1 MDITLT
7 PSAVSG
13 TVGAVSSKSFAHR
26 LLICAALADGPTLV
40 KLNALSDDIRATVRC
55 LTAMG
60 CNITETDGGL
70 RITPMRR
77 AYFEAI
83 GSIKFNESHKSNK
96 SNKSNKAIELIEAN
110 GLDELNESIEL
121 NGANKSHESIEPTQS
136 IESSVHLDCG
146 ESGATARFLLP
157 VAACLYDNFT
167 MTGKGRLP
175 QRPFAPLCDALKAN
189 GCEFDNDRLPLTGN
203 GRLRAGKFS
212 IPGDVS
218 SQFISGLLFALPL
231 LDGDSELHVTGTF
244 ESAAYVEMTVQA
256 LRMFGIAIQES
267 DGCYY
272 ISGNQRYRSP
282 NEAQTEGDWS
292 NAAFFLCAGVLD
304 GEITVTGL
312 NPESTQGD
320 REVISILKRFG
331 ASIEE
336 TTTGYQVKKSR
347 LCGIEIDAAQ
357 IPDLVPALSIVA
369 AVAEG
374 TTRIYNAGRL
384 RIKESDRLESTRN
397 MLISLGG
404 DAEITDD
411 GLLIRGKPGF
421 TGGTVDGSG
430 DHRIV
435 MSAAIAACVCKQS
448 VTITGCEAVNKSYP
462 LFFEDYKLIR
472 FLPA

>member
-1 MDITLT
+1 
-7 PSAVSG
+7 
-13 TVGAVSSKSFAHR
+13 
-26 LLICAALADGPTLV
+26 
-40 KLNALSDDIRATVRC
+40 
-55 LTAMG
+55 MG
-60 CNITETDGGL
+60 CDITETDGGL
-70 RITPMRR
+70 RITPMTR
-77 AYFEAI
+77 A
-83 GSIKFNESHKSNK
+83 SI
-96 SNKSNKAIELIEAN
+96 
-110 GLDELNESIEL
+110 
-121 NGANKSHESIEPTQS
+121 TQN
-136 IESSVHLDCG
+136 SSVRLDCG

-157 VAACLYDNFT
+157 VAACLYDSFT

-189 GCEFDNDRLPLTGN
+189 GCAFDNDRLPLTCN

-231 LDGDSELHVTGTF
+231 LDGDSELLVTGTF
-244 ESAAYVEMTVQA
+244 ESAAYVDMTVQT
-256 LRMFGIAIQES
+256 LRMFGIVIHEN
-267 DGCYY
+267 DGCYRV
-272 ISGNQRYRSP
+272 SGNQRYRSP

-292 NAAFFLCAGVLD
+292 NAAFFLCAGALG

-320 REVISILKRFG
+320 REVISILRRFG
-331 ASIEE
+331 ANVTE
-336 TTTGYQVKKSR
+336 TAEGCTVKR
-347 LCGIEIDAAQ
+347 NHIRGIEIDAAQ
-357 IPDLVPALSIVA
+357 IPDLVPILSVVA
-369 AVAEG
+369 AAAEG

-397 MLISLGG
+397 MLINLGG
-404 DAEITDD
+404 DADITDD
-411 GLLIRGKPGF
+411 GLLIRGKPDL

-435 MSAAIAACVCKQS
+435 MSAAIAACVCKQL
-448 VTITGCEAVNKSYP
+448 VTIIGCEAVNKSYP